1 MAVLPLITDEDATP
15 EQQAIFDGSRALLGR
30 VSNSTRLAAASPK
43 LMQPLMGFFI
53 AALRQEITGE
63 LDVWTKMLVIVK
75 TSMLN
80 GCAYCIGHNT
90 TLGRALGLTEEQTLA
105 LEGDYRNSDLFTD
118 ADKAAITWA
127 ECLTERNYHRDKS
140 AMTELKAHF
149 NDIQVLE
156 ITMVSGFFNFWNRF
170 NDAMELD
177 IEDADN
183 MNRFKKSTV
192 LDPADYVAYMR
203 SCWWNAEDALDE
215 YQAKAAE

>member
-53 AALRQEITGE
+53 AALRYEITGE

-90 TLGRALGLTEEQTLA
+90 TLGRALGMTDEQTHA
-105 LEGDYRNSDLFTD
+105 LEGDYRNSDLFSA
-118 ADKAAITWA
+118 ADKAAIAWA
-127 ECLTERNYHRDKS
+127 ECLTERHYHRDKTTM
-140 AMTELKAHF
+140 ADLKEHF
-149 NDIQVLE
+149 NDTQVLE

-177 IEDADN
+177 IV
-183 MNRFKKSTV
+183 NRFKKSTE
-192 LDPADYVAYMR
+192 LDPEDYVAYMR
-203 SCWWNAEDALDE
+203 SCWWNAEDAMDG